1 MPDSPLQD
9 TSIKVLLVEDDPA
22 WQAALTALLASE
34 NRFQVVA
41 TATDYDAALQAWR
54 LHQPELVLLD
64 YELLGPQTGLD
75 VAQAL
80 SAQGFP
86 AEKMILVTATDPA
99 QLPRHGLTLV
109 PKPQAAEQLLEV
121 LERVLMA

>member
-1 MPDSPLQD
+1 MPGRL
-9 TSIKVLLVEDDPA
+9 IKVLLVEDDPA
-22 WQAALTALLASE
+22 WQAALTALLTSE
-34 NRFQVVA
+34 SRFDVVA
-41 TATDYDAALQAWR
+41 AVPSYEEALPAWAT
-54 LHQPELVLLD
+54 HQPDLVLLD

-75 VAQAL
+75 VAHAL

-109 PKPQAAEQLLEV
+109 PKPQAAERLLSV
-121 LERVLMA
+121 LKGVVVA